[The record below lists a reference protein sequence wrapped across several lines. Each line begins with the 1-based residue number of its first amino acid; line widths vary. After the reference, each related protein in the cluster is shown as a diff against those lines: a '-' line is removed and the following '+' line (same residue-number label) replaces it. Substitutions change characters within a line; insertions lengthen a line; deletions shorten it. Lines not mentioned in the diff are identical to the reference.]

1 MKDPLYFIYSLY
13 SKEATVFSRL
23 YSSAVFHND
32 FEEFSEAEI
41 CRRPVDDL
49 LLQMKVSW
57 YEEQSSAKAGV
68 LQNIID
74 LNFQNTICNL
84 KPTKLKPTPGKPR
97 DAI

>member
-1 MKDPLYFIYSLY
+1 MKDPVYFIYSLY
-13 SKEATVFSRL
+13 SKEPTVFSRL

-74 LNFQNTICNL
+74 LNFQNTIC
-84 KPTKLKPTPGKPR
+84 KS
-97 DAI
+97 